1 MITNEEIV
9 AKLSDFR
16 KEKAPQV
23 TDKWIEE
30 TAKRLFAKVTEE
42 TVLETLVEDA
52 LYYLQ
57 STQLTVNSVLKE
69 EALKN
74 QKTMPPAPPTPSTPP
89 TPPKDHIISGLS
101 DEEKELLND
110 LREQKLQKTIAQTKA
125 KIFETCKTKVNEA
138 QQKSLQLIIDRF
150 NVKVDDKAEDLI
162 DNVMSSYTEFV
173 TAFSG
178 SATPPKPDGGKG
190 GNVKDAEKAEFYKS
204 IGSNLK

>member
-9 AKLSDFR
+9 KSLSDYR

-74 QKTMPPAPPTPSTPP
+74 QKPNPPTPP
-89 TPPKDHIISGLS
+89 TPPIPPKDPIISGLS
-101 DEEKELLND
+101 EEEKGLLND
-110 LREQKLQKTIAQTKA
+110 LREQKLQKTITQTKA

-150 NVKVDDKAEDLI
+150 NVNVDDKAEDLI

-178 SATPPKPDGGKG
+178 NSTPPKPDGGKG
-190 GNVKDAEKAEFYKS
+190 GNLKDAEKAEFYKTV
-204 IGSNLK
+204 GSNLK

>member
-9 AKLSDFR
+9 KSLSDYR

-74 QKTMPPAPPTPSTPP
+74 PKQTPPAPQQTPN
-89 TPPKDHIISGLS
+89 TPPKEPIISGLS
-101 DEEKELLND
+101 EEEKGLLNE
-110 LREQKLQKTIAQTKA
+110 LREQKLQKTITQTKA
-125 KIFETCKTKVNEA
+125 KIFETCKPKVNEA

-150 NVKVDDKAEDLI
+150 NVNVDDKAEDLI

-178 SATPPKPDGGKG
+178 NSTPPKPDGGKG
-190 GNVKDAEKAEFYKS
+190 GNLKDAEKAEFYKTV
-204 IGSNLK
+204 GSNLK